1 MKSEHDLD
9 ADLSQ
14 TAAPD
19 EQATSPDAS
28 VTATDAS
35 EQDELSDEQI
45 ATISAGGGG
54 GTTTGT
60 KPPPLTISH

>member
-28 VTATDAS
+28 VAATDAA

-45 ATISAGGGG
+45 ATITAGAGAGS
-54 GTTTGT
+54 TTGA